1 MGTYFIIT
9 GKVTGLKSLRLNYR
23 EINQITSK
31 CQMDFFDKTC
41 KNRSKP
47 EKVNITIEFY
57 IYEIV

>member
-1 MGTYFIIT
+1 MVF
-9 GKVTGLKSLRLNYR
+9 L
-23 EINQITSK
+23 
-31 CQMDFFDKTC
+31 DKTC